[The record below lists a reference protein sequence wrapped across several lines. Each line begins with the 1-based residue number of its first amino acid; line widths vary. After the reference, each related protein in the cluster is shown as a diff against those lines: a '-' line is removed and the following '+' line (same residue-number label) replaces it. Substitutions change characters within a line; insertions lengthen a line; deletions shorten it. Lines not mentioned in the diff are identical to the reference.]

1 MTLENAISELLQI
14 KDCVIVGSLGNISKE
29 LERLDNGQNKLILV
43 KGAMGC
49 AMGVGLGYAL
59 NTKKEVYVV
68 IGDGA
73 FLMKAGS
80 LATIE
85 RYKPK
90 NLHIIIL
97 NNNCHDSCGG
107 QPTNFKY
114 FKFNEEVYPRW
125 NIQKIAPK
133 SHD

>member
-1 MTLENAISELLQI
+1 MLANVISKLLHNLE
-14 KDCVIVGSLGNISKE
+14 DCVIVGSLGNISKE
-29 LERLDNGQNKLILV
+29 LERLDNGKNKLILV

-59 NTKKEVYVV
+59 NTDKQVYVL

-73 FLMKAGS
+73 FLMKMGS

-85 RYKPK
+85 ALNPK

-107 QPTNFKY
+107 QPTNFKAI
-114 FKFNEEVYPRW
+114 KLDDKVYPRW
-125 NIQKIAPK
+125 TIQKVAPK